1 MYMQVFGRCQG
12 TRRTKRNPAS
22 EEPETVRA
30 AVASPPRASQF
41 RQSAP
46 VTSTEV
52 SASTR
57 TATQRGPGFG
67 VTIHLPPSARER
79 LPQAREGIL
88 ESEGFDV
95 PAQRFLEVGDRLLL
109 GRTLAVRG
117 DVGHARGEPSL
128 GAVGDDLDGNLLHAP
143 SIQRLF
149 RKWTK
154 NNEAPTAPCCRPK
167 PVPPRAVLA
176 ATGRPFSA
184 TLEGMEPVHDPAREP
199 SRSIDVTGLPEEAIR
214 AVELLVSHLR
224 GQGAARPSGAFSSY
238 EEWAKEFHA
247 WMEEVAA
254 RAGRYPPGFMVDD
267 SRETIYEGRGE

>member
-1 MYMQVFGRCQG
+1 WPAEQEPLWIVVRVETRNSPSEIRTGNKPVIRLRCG
-12 TRRTKRNPAS
+12 P
-22 EEPETVRA
+22 
-30 AVASPPRASQF
+30 PPRATQF
-41 RQSAP
+41 GQLPA

-95 PAQRFLEVGDRLLL
+95 PAQRFLEVRDRLLL

-154 NNEAPTAPCCRPK
+154 
-167 PVPPRAVLA
+167 
-176 ATGRPFSA
+176 
-184 TLEGMEPVHDPAREP
+184 
-199 SRSIDVTGLPEEAIR
+199 
-214 AVELLVSHLR
+214 
-224 GQGAARPSGAFSSY
+224 
-238 EEWAKEFHA
+238 
-247 WMEEVAA
+247 
-254 RAGRYPPGFMVDD
+254 
-267 SRETIYEGRGE
+267 